1 MRRNKMRTIS
11 VQEVDQVS
19 GGEMSTKTAVIIGV
33 VGAISPLLGI
43 VMLASYE
50 LHANQEAC

>member
-1 MRRNKMRTIS
+1 MRTIS

-33 VGAISPLLGI
+33 VGAISPLLGA
-43 VMLASYE
+43 VMWASYE